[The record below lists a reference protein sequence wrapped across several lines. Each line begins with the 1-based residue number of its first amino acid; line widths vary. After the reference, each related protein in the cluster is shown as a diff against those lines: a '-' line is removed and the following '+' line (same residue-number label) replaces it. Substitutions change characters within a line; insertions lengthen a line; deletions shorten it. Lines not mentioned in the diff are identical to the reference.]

1 MRTNHLQYLVN
12 LQLVT
17 QVKLEIASFTAR
29 MRRTKRTQMQN
40 PRLVNT
46 LGVTIC
52 LLNICLAILLVQR
65 FTLLLFYSDL
75 ISKID

>member
-29 MRRTKRTQMQN
+29 MCRTKRTHMQN
-40 PRLVNT
+40 PRLVNA

-52 LLNICLAILLVQR
+52 LMNICLANLLVQR